1 MSTLSLRLPD
11 SLHEMARQ
19 LAEEE
24 NVSVNQLITLALAE
38 KISALKTAA
47 YFQQRGSR
55 ATRSKFERAM
65 AKVSKTEPTETDRL
79 PADRK
84 RSTN

>member
-1 MSTLSLRLPD
+1 MSTMSLRLPD

-38 KISALKTAA
+38 KISALKTAD
-47 YFQQRGSR
+47 YFQQRGGKASR
-55 ATRSKFERAM
+55 VKFERAM
-65 AKVSKTEPTETDRL
+65 AKVRKTEPAENDRL
-79 PADRK
+79 PPDRK
-84 RSTN
+84 KSH

>member
-11 SLHEMARQ
+11 SLHEMAKQ

-24 NVSVNQLITLALAE
+24 KVSVNQLITLALAE
-38 KISALKTAA
+38 KISALKTAD

-65 AKVSKTEPTETDRL
+65 AKVPQAA
-79 PADRK
+79 PADNDRILLDRK
-84 RSTN
+84 KSN

>member
-38 KISALKTAA
+38 KISALKTAD
-47 YFQQRGSR
+47 YFQQRGNRASR
-55 ATRSKFERAM
+55 AKFERAM
-65 AKVSKTEPTETDRL
+65 AKTRKIEPAENDRL

-84 RSTN
+84 KNN